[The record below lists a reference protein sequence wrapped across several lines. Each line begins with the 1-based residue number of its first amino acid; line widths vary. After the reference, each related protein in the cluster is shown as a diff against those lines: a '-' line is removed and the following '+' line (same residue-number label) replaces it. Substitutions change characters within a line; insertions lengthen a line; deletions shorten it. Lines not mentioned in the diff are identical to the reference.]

1 MSIILVT
8 AAFVAPAHSAKSPK
22 SEEKACFRAQTTTT
36 NVRSNILVQ
45 PAGRAQVGAAAAGE
59 KGMRKKTQEIYRKL

>member
-36 NVRSNILVQ
+36 NVRSNILVH
-45 PAGRAQVGAAAAGE
+45 RAQVGAAAAGE